1 VAECAV
7 CGDLTSVVGAASN
20 PLVLARPLPGD
31 HVDARLD
38 ARAGQPEY
46 VATRAARRG
55 HVIYS
60 ASSKATSGIRRVVFV
75 W

>member
-1 VAECAV
+1 
-7 CGDLTSVVGAASN
+7 
-20 PLVLARPLPGD
+20 LPGD